1 MTEVIVVQGGDGT
14 FHSLALRGVE
24 LDPATGAVEPTPRLR
39 AQVERFCR
47 RVLDSPD
54 RAAKLVCVP
63 VQLRLGDGA
72 AAMRVKHDA
81 DYCARSVTEV
91 AFICMCVFAIR

>member
-1 MTEVIVVQGGDGT
+1 MTEVIVVQSGDGT

-24 LDPATGAVEPTPRLR
+24 LNAATGAVEPTPRLR

-54 RAAKLVCVP
+54 RAAKLV
-63 VQLRLGDGA
+63 QW
-72 AAMRVKHDA
+72 H
-81 DYCARSVTEV
+81 SV
-91 AFICMCVFAIR
+91 